1 MNCNVLKNG
10 GLLVFGCLFG
20 VLFALLPTV
29 AAAQGLEVTA
39 PLSLTSRQEAV
50 QYERYDYNLN
60 RCAVVVVYLDD
71 DNVDFQ
77 GDVRSTQYRGNGEWW
92 VWMIQGANW
101 MSVTVP
107 NYTPLRMEF
116 NPLASGKTYE
126 VRIRPAA
133 PKLLLTVAEPFHADI
148 SMTDASK
155 YSRLDSKGRTCALVR
170 IGMVL
175 PEAQFTGAVHSKYLN
190 SEWMVW
196 LSPGTT
202 SLTISAQGYQPLTV
216 QFEPVQAAV
225 TYLMTVHKAGET
237 ATPKQHG
244 SSQPIVQSGQDFT
257 ETAFGINMRMIYV
270 EGGTFTMGC
279 TSERRDDCGSD
290 QSPSRQTTISSYYIG
305 MIEVTQSQW
314 EKVMGTSIYQQ
325 RDRAGQSNTYGVDSS
340 YPMYY
345 VSWEEAMEFCAR
357 LGRQTGK
364 TYRLPTE
371 AEWEYAARGGKKN
384 EGTKY
389 SGGWSIDD
397 VAWYRGNSNGSTHS
411 CGTKRP
417 NALGLYDMSGNVWE
431 WCEDRYGS
439 QYLQND
445 NNNPKG
451 AISGSDRVCRGGC
464 WDEGS
469 WLHSVWM
476 RGYFAPSGRVNVIGF
491 RVVLIP

>member
-10 GLLVFGCLFG
+10 RLYVVGCLFG

-29 AAAQGLEVTA
+29 APAQGLEVTA

-50 QYERYDYNLN
+50 QYERFDYNLN

-71 DNVDFQ
+71 DHVDFQ

-101 MSVTVP
+101 MSTTVP

-155 YSRLDSKGRTCALVR
+155 YSRLDAKGRTCALVR

-175 PEAQFTGAVHSKYLN
+175 PEAQFSGAVHSKYLN

-196 LSPGTT
+196 LSPGST

-237 ATPKQHG
+237 AAPKQKPAPVATAQSSNNKTASPTPTG
-244 SSQPIVQSGQDFT
+244 SFGAAVASSAAALILVESGKQDCRKFQYQKAYSSFL
-257 ETAFGINMRMIYV
+257 EAANMGDMEGCYQLGMLYRNDNYDGADREKAVVWLAKAADKGHVDAMYQIGEIY
-270 EGGTFTMGC
+270 
-279 TSERRDDCGSD
+279 
-290 QSPSRQTTISSYYIG
+290 
-305 MIEVTQSQW
+305 
-314 EKVMGTSIYQQ
+314 
-325 RDRAGQSNTYGVDSS
+325 
-340 YPMYY
+340 
-345 VSWEEAMEFCAR
+345 
-357 LGRQTGK
+357 LGRDNAKAKVWFKKAAAKGHEK
-364 TYRLPTE
+364 AADRL
-371 AEWEYAARGGKKN
+371 RRMK
-384 EGTKY
+384 
-389 SGGWSIDD
+389 
-397 VAWYRGNSNGSTHS
+397 
-411 CGTKRP
+411 
-417 NALGLYDMSGNVWE
+417 
-431 WCEDRYGS
+431 
-439 QYLQND
+439 
-445 NNNPKG
+445 
-451 AISGSDRVCRGGC
+451 
-464 WDEGS
+464 
-469 WLHSVWM
+469 
-476 RGYFAPSGRVNVIGF
+476 
-491 RVVLIP
+491 

>member
-10 GLLVFGCLFG
+10 RLIVIGCLFG

-92 VWMIQGANW
+92 VWMIQGASW

-107 NYTPLRMEF
+107 SYTPLRMEF

-155 YSRLDSKGRTCALVR
+155 YSRLDAKGRTCALVR

-175 PEAQFTGAVHSKYLN
+175 PEAQFSGVEHSKYLN

-196 LSPGTT
+196 LSPGST

-225 TYLMTVHKAGET
+225 TYLMTVHKAGEMF
-237 ATPKQHG
+237 AQKQRP
-244 SSQPIVQSGQDFT
+244 SSANTKTSKPNTEPLLQRTDNSSTKSYILLVQSGIQD
-257 ETAFGINMRMIYV
+257 
-270 EGGTFTMGC
+270 
-279 TSERRDDCGSD
+279 
-290 QSPSRQTTISSYYIG
+290 
-305 MIEVTQSQW
+305 
-314 EKVMGTSIYQQ
+314 
-325 RDRAGQSNTYGVDSS
+325 
-340 YPMYY
+340 
-345 VSWEEAMEFCAR
+345 
-357 LGRQTGK
+357 
-364 TYRLPTE
+364 
-371 AEWEYAARGGKKN
+371 
-384 EGTKY
+384 
-389 SGGWSIDD
+389 
-397 VAWYRGNSNGSTHS
+397 
-411 CGTKRP
+411 
-417 NALGLYDMSGNVWE
+417 
-431 WCEDRYGS
+431 
-439 QYLQND
+439 
-445 NNNPKG
+445 
-451 AISGSDRVCRGGC
+451 CR
-464 WDEGS
+464 
-469 WLHSVWM
+469 
-476 RGYFAPSGRVNVIGF
+476 RGYFKKAHAEFLAAAQKGDEEGCYQLGMLYLDEKFDGADYDQAYKWLTKAAEMGHKKAADKLRNMPAPIN
-491 RVVLIP
+491 LP

>member
-39 PLSLTSRQEAV
+39 PLTLTSRQEAV
-50 QYERYDYNLN
+50 QYERFDYNLN

-155 YSRLDSKGRTCALVR
+155 YSRLDAKGRTCALVR

-196 LSPGTT
+196 LSPGST

-216 QFEPVQAAV
+216 QFDPVQAAV

-237 ATPKQHG
+237 AAPKQRPAPVATAQSSNNKTASPTPAG
-244 SSQPIVQSGQDFT
+244 S
-257 ETAFGINMRMIYV
+257 
-270 EGGTFTMGC
+270 
-279 TSERRDDCGSD
+279 
-290 QSPSRQTTISSYYIG
+290 
-305 MIEVTQSQW
+305 
-314 EKVMGTSIYQQ
+314 MGTSEASSAKARSLVESGKQDCRRFQYKKAYSEFLEAANLGDMEGCYQLGMLYRNDNYDGADREKAVVWLAKAADKGHVDAMYQIGEIY
-325 RDRAGQSNTYGVDSS
+325 
-340 YPMYY
+340 
-345 VSWEEAMEFCAR
+345 
-357 LGRQTGK
+357 LGRDNAKAKVWFKKAAAKGHEK
-364 TYRLPTE
+364 AADRL
-371 AEWEYAARGGKKN
+371 RRMK
-384 EGTKY
+384 
-389 SGGWSIDD
+389 
-397 VAWYRGNSNGSTHS
+397 
-411 CGTKRP
+411 
-417 NALGLYDMSGNVWE
+417 
-431 WCEDRYGS
+431 
-439 QYLQND
+439 
-445 NNNPKG
+445 
-451 AISGSDRVCRGGC
+451 
-464 WDEGS
+464 
-469 WLHSVWM
+469 
-476 RGYFAPSGRVNVIGF
+476 
-491 RVVLIP
+491 

>member
-10 GLLVFGCLFG
+10 RLIVIGCLFG

-29 AAAQGLEVTA
+29 VAAQGLEVTA

-50 QYERYDYNLN
+50 QYERFDYNLN
-60 RCAVVVVYLDD
+60 RCAVVVVYIDD

-155 YSRLDSKGRTCALVR
+155 YSRLDAKGRTCALVR

-196 LSPGTT
+196 LSPGST
-202 SLTISAQGYQPLTV
+202 SFTISAQGYQPLAV

-237 ATPKQHG
+237 AAPKQR
-244 SSQPIVQSGQDFT
+244 PAPVATAQSNNNK
-257 ETAFGINMRMIYV
+257 TA
-270 EGGTFTMGC
+270 
-279 TSERRDDCGSD
+279 
-290 QSPSRQTTISSYYIG
+290 SPSPAVGTATTEASSAKAQTLVEQGKKACRTFNYSQAYRSFLEAANMGDKEGCYQLGMLFRNDNFDGANLEQAIVWFERAAEMGHADAMYQIG
-305 MIEVTQSQW
+305 E
-314 EKVMGTSIYQQ
+314 IY
-325 RDRAGQSNTYGVDSS
+325 
-340 YPMYY
+340 
-345 VSWEEAMEFCAR
+345 
-357 LGRQTGK
+357 LGRDNAKAKVWFKKAAAKGHEK
-364 TYRLPTE
+364 AADRL
-371 AEWEYAARGGKKN
+371 RRMK
-384 EGTKY
+384 
-389 SGGWSIDD
+389 
-397 VAWYRGNSNGSTHS
+397 
-411 CGTKRP
+411 
-417 NALGLYDMSGNVWE
+417 
-431 WCEDRYGS
+431 
-439 QYLQND
+439 
-445 NNNPKG
+445 
-451 AISGSDRVCRGGC
+451 
-464 WDEGS
+464 
-469 WLHSVWM
+469 
-476 RGYFAPSGRVNVIGF
+476 
-491 RVVLIP
+491 